1 MIFTKL
7 LSRTSMKSVAAST
20 EIVEAVV
27 VPDDKVV
34 VIIPAYNEEASIGKV
49 LESLLAQT
57 RVPDEVH
64 VVVNNTSDDTVFE
77 ASQFEGTHRMRKKM
91 GLVESKIVVH
101 DIGRNFEKK
110 VGALNY
116 GFHIA
121 KDHGADYLIGVDGDT
136 TLDKKCVENMLDE
149 MVGDSRIGG
158 LSAIYGFDDV
168 KGGGPISQFL
178 LAAQKAQFAAFNM
191 DHLLK
196 KRAMSVLGGQCSIFR
211 MKALDAV
218 CEFYLQD
225 SPWTSDSEVEDSLL
239 SLQIKKVRYQTKISA
254 TARANVG
261 PMLSLRSLYAQQI
274 KWTAGGAKLLKE
286 FPLHPNMRQKWG
298 ENLGMV
304 MNIAVR
310 LMFAVMLSAS
320 LALGSFVFN
329 PFWLIPPV
337 LAWLLSVRVTA
348 SMQNRTWK
356 DWLYSVTLV
365 GPELY
370 MWLKSVYFV
379 RSWWQVI
386 SGNEHDNWGAQ
397 SKAENGGGGIG
408 WVMWPAVVLASV
420 GSIAVYAW
428 MQLGITEQTAVLG
441 YGWPML
447 MVVTV
452 VLTAAMFRKAIRP
465 HRGFTA

>member
-7 LSRTSMKSVAAST
+7 LSRTPMKSVAAST

-320 LALGSFVFN
+320 LALDAFVFN

>member
-1 MIFTKL
+1 
-7 LSRTSMKSVAAST
+7 MKSVAAST

-320 LALGSFVFN
+320 LALGAFVFN

-428 MQLGITEQTAVLG
+428 MQLGIPEQTAVLG